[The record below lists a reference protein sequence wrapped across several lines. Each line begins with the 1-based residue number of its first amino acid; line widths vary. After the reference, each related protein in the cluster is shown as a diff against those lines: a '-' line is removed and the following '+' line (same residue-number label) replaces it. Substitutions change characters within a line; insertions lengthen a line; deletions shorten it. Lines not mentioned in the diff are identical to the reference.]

1 MNSKKITP
9 LKRLWALLQP
19 NRNDIKQ
26 IYAYAIFSGIIS
38 LSLPLGIQAIVNL
51 IQGGQVST
59 SWIVLV
65 VMVVL
70 GVIISG
76 ILQVYQMRIS
86 EKIQQ
91 EIFTRATFDFAYR
104 LPKIKWKELVNKYA
118 PELVNRFFD
127 TLTIQKGLSKILIDF
142 TAAVVQIV
150 FGLLLLS
157 FYHPVFILFS
167 LFLLITLVIIIQFT
181 AGPGLN
187 TSIKESKYKYKVAY
201 WLEEVAR
208 VSQTFKMAGNAELPL
223 QKSDATVSEYLD
235 SRQSHFKILVQQY
248 GLLIF
253 FKVLVISG
261 LLGLGG
267 FLVIEQSMN
276 IGQFIAAEI
285 IILLVISST
294 DKVIQSLETIYDVL
308 TALEKI
314 GQVTDLELEDNS
326 GLKIEKQQFLSG
338 AGLELKAVDYKYHN
352 AINPTIENINIQV
365 PSGTKMLI
373 KGNPGSGKSTL
384 LKLFAGTYLP
394 TKGSVLLNK
403 LPLFNYEVETLRVN
417 MGMMLKQDF
426 IFEGTLKE
434 NITLG
439 RPDISQEDI
448 TWAIQSLDLVDDI
461 SELPNGLDSE
471 LSPTDIDMGHHVKQ
485 KIKLARAVVN
495 RPPILILDEPLHHL
509 SPREREIIS
518 KFLMGPEQ
526 KWTAI
531 IVSDCPHFQ
540 PLADEV
546 IQLNPKKNYHA

>member
-1 MNSKKITP
+1 MNQKNITP
-9 LKRLWALLQP
+9 LGRLWALLQP

-26 IYAYAIFSGIIS
+26 IYAYAIFSGFIS

-65 VMVVL
+65 ILVVL
-70 GVIISG
+70 GVVLSG

-104 LPKIKWKELVNKYA
+104 LPKIQWKELVNKYA

-150 FGLLLLS
+150 FGLVLLS
-157 FYHPVFILFS
+157 FYHSVFILFS
-167 LFLLITLVIIIQFT
+167 VFLLLTLAIIIQFT
-181 AGPGLN
+181 ARPGLH
-187 TSIKESKYKYKVAY
+187 TSVQESKFKYKVAY

-208 VSQTFKMAGNAELPL
+208 VSQTFKMAGNSELPL
-223 QKSDATVSEYLD
+223 QKADSTVSEYLD

-248 GLLIF
+248 SLLIF

-314 GQVTDLELEDNS
+314 GQVTDLELEETTGMEVHPAS
-326 GLKIEKQQFLSG
+326 LLSG
-338 AGLELKAVDYKYHN
+338 PGFELKNLNYQYHN
-352 AINPTIENINIQV
+352 APSKTIANLNLSIAPKKNVIITGE
-365 PSGTKMLI
+365 
-373 KGNPGSGKSTL
+373 PGSGKSTL
-384 LKLFAGTYLP
+384 LKLISGTYQP
-394 TKGSVLLNK
+394 TSGSILLNQ
-403 LPLFNYEVETLRVN
+403 LPLFNYEVESLRSH

-426 IFEGTLKE
+426 IFEGTLIE

-439 RPDISQEDI
+439 RPDISQDDI
-448 TWAIQSLDLVDDI
+448 TWAIQSMDLIDDI
-461 SELPNGLDSE
+461 ANLPKGLDAE
-471 LSPTDIDMGHHVKQ
+471 LTPSNVHLGHNVIQ
-485 KIKLARAVVN
+485 KIKLARAIVN
-495 RPPILILDEPLHHL
+495 KPPILILDEPLDHL
-509 SPREREIIS
+509 LPKEQDIIAH
-518 KFLMGPEQ
+518 FLMHP
-526 KWTAI
+526 KNDWTLI
-531 IVSDCPHFQ
+531 LVSDCPHFLA
-540 PLADEV
+540 LADET
-546 IQLNPKKNYHA
+546 IHLSSKNN

>member
-1 MNSKKITP
+1 MNQKNITP
-9 LKRLWALLQP
+9 LGRLWALLQP

-65 VMVVL
+65 IMVVL
-70 GVIISG
+70 GVVVSG

-104 LPKIKWKELVNKYA
+104 LPKIKWKELIDKYA

-142 TAAVVQIV
+142 TAAILQII
-150 FGLLLLS
+150 FGLILLS

-181 AGPGLN
+181 ARPGLE
-187 TSIKESKYKYKVAY
+187 TSLKESKFKYKVAY

-208 VSQTFKMAGNAELPL
+208 VSQTFKMAGNSNLPL
-223 QKSDATVSEYLD
+223 QKSDAIVNEYVD

-326 GLKIEKQQFLSG
+326 GLEIPTERFHSG
-338 AGLELKAVDYKYHN
+338 TGIELKNVDFRYPN
-352 AINPTIENINIQV
+352 AMVPTIENLNLLIPPKAKVLI
-365 PSGTKMLI
+365 SGA
-373 KGNPGSGKSTL
+373 PGSGKSSL
-384 LKLFAGTYLP
+384 LKLIAGTYMP
-394 TKGSVLLNK
+394 SKGSILLNK
-403 LPLFNYEVETLRVN
+403 LPLFNYEVETLRAN
-417 MGMMLKQDF
+417 MGLMLKQDF

-448 TWAIQSLDLVDDI
+448 TWAIQNLDLVDNI
-461 SELPNGLDSE
+461 SQLPNGLDSE
-471 LSPTDIDMGHHVKQ
+471 LSPTQVNMGHHVIQ
-485 KIKLARAVVN
+485 KIKLARAVVTK
-495 RPPILILDEPLHHL
+495 PPILILDEPLHHL
-509 SPREREIIS
+509 SPNEREIIS
-518 KFLMGPEQ
+518 NFLMHPDQ

-531 IVSDCPHFQ
+531 IVSDCPHFK

-546 IQLNPKKNYHA
+546 IHLNSKK

>member
-1 MNSKKITP
+1 MNKKSSAP
-9 LKRLWALLQP
+9 LARLWALLQP

-65 VMVVL
+65 VLVVL
-70 GVIISG
+70 GVVVSG

-104 LPKIKWKELVNKYA
+104 LPRIKWQELVNKYA

-150 FGLLLLS
+150 FGLILLS
-157 FYHPVFILFS
+157 FYHSIFILFS
-167 LFLLITLVIIIQFT
+167 LFLLLTLVIIIQFT
-181 AGPGLN
+181 ARPGLS
-187 TSIKESKYKYKVAY
+187 TSLKESKYKYKVAY

-208 VSQTFKMAGNAELPL
+208 VSQTFKMAGNSELPL
-223 QKSDATVSEYLD
+223 QKADESVTEYLK

-285 IILLVISST
+285 IILMVISST

-314 GQVTDLELEDNS
+314 GQVTDLELEETEGINASPINFYS
-326 GLKIEKQQFLSG
+326 GDGFQLNNIAYQ
-338 AGLELKAVDYKYHN
+338 YHN
-352 AINPTIENINIQV
+352 APEAIFSDFNLHIPPKAKLVI
-365 PSGTKMLI
+365 SGDS
-373 KGNPGSGKSTL
+373 GSGKSTL
-384 LKLFAGTYLP
+384 LKIISGTYSP
-394 TKGSVLLNK
+394 TKGSILLNK
-403 LPLFNYEVETLRVN
+403 IPLFNYEVESLRSHL
-417 MGMMLKQDF
+417 GLMLKQDF
-426 IFEGTLKE
+426 IFEGTLME

-439 RPDISQEDI
+439 RPNISQEDI
-448 TWAIQSLDLVDDI
+448 EWALHNMGLTNDI
-461 SELPNGLDSE
+461 ANLPNGLNSV
-471 LSPTDIDMGHHVKQ
+471 LAPSQMYIGQNVVQ
-485 KIKLARAVVN
+485 KIKLARAIVS
-495 RPPILILDEPLHHL
+495 RPAVLILDEPLSHL
-509 SPREREIIS
+509 NNSEREIVS
-518 KFLMGPEQ
+518 NFLMNQ
-526 KWTAI
+526 KQNWTLI
-531 IVSDCPHFQ
+531 VVSDCPHILSQ
-540 PLADEV
+540 ADD
-546 IQLNPKKNYHA
+546 IITLQSKNR

>member
-9 LKRLWALLQP
+9 LSRLWSLLRP

-26 IYAYAIFSGIIS
+26 IYAYAIFSGLIS

-65 VMVVL
+65 FMVVI
-70 GVIISG
+70 GVILSG

-104 LPKIKWKELVNKYA
+104 LPKLKWKELVNKYA

-142 TAAVVQIV
+142 TAAVVQIF
-150 FGLLLLS
+150 FGLMLLS

-167 LFLLITLVIIIQFT
+167 IFLLITLAIIIQFT
-181 AGPGLN
+181 AKPGLN
-187 TSIKESKYKYKVAY
+187 TSLQESKFKYKVAY

-208 VSQTFKMAGNAELPL
+208 VSQTFKMAGNALLPL
-223 QKSDATVSEYLD
+223 QKADSTVNEYLD

-314 GQVTDLELEDNS
+314 GQVTDLELEEQT
-326 GLKIEKQQFLSG
+326 GLKLTSKQLREG
-338 AGLELKAVDYKYHN
+338 AGIELNNLDFKYYH
-352 AINPTIENINIQV
+352 AIHHTIKNLSFSIPPNSKILV
-365 PSGTKMLI
+365 TGT
-373 KGNPGSGKSTL
+373 PGSGKSTL
-384 LKLFAGTYLP
+384 LKIIAGTYVP
-394 TKGSVLLNK
+394 TRGAVLINK
-403 LPLFNYEVETLRVN
+403 LPLLNYEVEGLRSH
-417 MGMMLKQDF
+417 MGLMLKQDI

-439 RPDISQEDI
+439 RPDIAQEDI
-448 TWAIQSLDLVDDI
+448 TWAIHGLNLVDDL
-461 SELPNGLDSE
+461 SSLPKGLDSH
-471 LSPTDIDMGHHVKQ
+471 LSPTNVYMGHNVIQ
-485 KIKLARAVVN
+485 KIKLARAIVTKPAV
-495 RPPILILDEPLHHL
+495 LILDQPLEHL
-509 SPREREIIS
+509 SPKEREFIS
-518 KFLMGPEQ
+518 HFLMQPEHN
-526 KWTAI
+526 WTI
-531 IVSDCPHFQ
+531 IAVSDCPHFT
-540 PLADEV
+540 PLVDQV
-546 IQLNPKKNYHA
+546 IDLNLKK

>member
-1 MNSKKITP
+1 M
-9 LKRLWALLQP
+9 QP

-65 VMVVL
+65 VMVVM

-76 ILQVYQMRIS
+76 VLQVYQMRIS

-104 LPKIKWKELVNKYA
+104 LPKIKWEELINKYA

-142 TAAVVQIV
+142 TAAVLQIV
-150 FGLLLLS
+150 FGLILLS

-167 LFLLITLVIIIQFT
+167 IFLLITLAIIVQFT
-181 AGPGLN
+181 ARPGLS
-187 TSIKESKYKYKVAY
+187 TSIMESKYKYKVAY

-208 VSQTFKMAGNAELPL
+208 VSQTFKMAGNSELPL
-223 QKSDATVSEYLD
+223 QKADKNVTEYLD
-235 SRQSHFKILVQQY
+235 HRQSHFVILIQQY

-294 DKVIQSLETIYDVL
+294 DKVINSIETIYDVL

-314 GQVTDLELEDNS
+314 GQVTDLQLEEHS
-326 GLKIEKQQFLSG
+326 GIEAAHDGLNQGSG
-338 AGLELKAVDYKYHN
+338 FELKNVSYSFHNSPHKIFSDYNLSIAAKSTVV
-352 AINPTIENINIQV
+352 INGG
-365 PSGTKMLI
+365 SGV
-373 KGNPGSGKSTL
+373 GKSTL
-384 LKLFAGTYLP
+384 LKLLAGQFRP
-394 TKGSVLLNK
+394 TSGSVLLNQI
-403 LPLFNYEVETLRVN
+403 PLFNYGVESLRSN
-417 MGMMLKQDF
+417 FGLMLKQDF
-426 IFEGTLKE
+426 IFEGSLIE

-439 RPDISQEDI
+439 RKGIEQEDI
-448 TWAIQSLDLVDDI
+448 SWAIQSVDLI
-461 SELPNGLDSE
+461 SHIAEMPNGLDSE
-471 LSPTDIDMGHHVKQ
+471 LSPANVHLGHNVIQ
-485 KIKLARAVVN
+485 KIKLARAIVS
-495 RPPILILDEPLHHL
+495 RPAVLILDEPLKDL
-509 SPREREIIS
+509 VPRETEIIS
-518 KFLMGPEQ
+518 KFLMDKKQ
-526 KWTAI
+526 DWTVIA
-531 IVSDCPHFQ
+531 VSDCPHLA
-540 PLADEV
+540 PLADK
-546 IQLNPKKNYHA
+546 IIHLK